1 MRFVTDISPRTAI
14 IHHPSLGT
22 IRAIGSFRPDE
33 RRLFEAQ
40 IATWSMRCIYLN
52 GDRYLLQ
59 SEYAHFSTG
68 DDWDEEA
75 VEQRYAADLGA
86 SQGYNLEL
94 ATQEEAAAIKQFA
107 VGERETLQRCFMSSL
122 EVDFADNI
130 FSRTIRT
137 CNIWEAASVVANQYG
152 PDAHLVALSRA
163 TTRFIDTISRG
174 SDCEFDQAGF
184 HRALM
189 EMAAPELAEQFDVV
203 WPRCRVK
210 LRKQSAPETM
220 IALICELRDVA
231 GGSRGEPYGS
241 ANPVFAMSNYLRHC
255 EV

>member
-1 MRFVTDISPRTAI
+1 MIDISPRTAI

-33 RRLFEAQ
+33 RQLLEAQ
-40 IATWSMRCIYLN
+40 FATWSMRCIYLN

-75 VEQRYAADLGA
+75 VEQRPADLGA

-94 ATQEEAAAIKQFA
+94 ATQEEATAIKQFA
-107 VGERETLQRCFMSSL
+107 VGERETLAAMLHEFPL
-122 EVDFADNI
+122 DVDFADNI
-130 FSRTIRT
+130 FFSRTIRT
-137 CNIWEAASVVANQYG
+137 CNIWEAASVVSHQYG
-152 PDAHLVALSRA
+152 PDAHLVALSQA

-210 LRKQSAPETM
+210 LRKQSAPELL

-241 ANPVFAMSNYLRHC
+241 ANPVFAMANYLRHC